1 MLRKGFISISRCS
14 PFVVFALA
22 RKPVGLDLELVRRDD
37 DLIDAVARSFS
48 TAEQSEI
55 GKSSFRAGCFCRI
68 WSRKEALAKRAGTGI
83 VTDLAALDTLHP
95 EVRLR
100 SLPLCGRYWLSL
112 AG

>member
-1 MLRKGFISISRCS
+1 MLRKGFFSISRCF
-14 PFVVFALA
+14 PFVAFALA
-22 RKPVGLDLELVRRDD
+22 RKPVGVDLELVRRDD
-37 DLIDAVARSFS
+37 ELIDAVARSLS

-95 EVRLR
+95 KARLR
-100 SLPLCGRYWLSL
+100 SMSMCGR
-112 AG
+112 